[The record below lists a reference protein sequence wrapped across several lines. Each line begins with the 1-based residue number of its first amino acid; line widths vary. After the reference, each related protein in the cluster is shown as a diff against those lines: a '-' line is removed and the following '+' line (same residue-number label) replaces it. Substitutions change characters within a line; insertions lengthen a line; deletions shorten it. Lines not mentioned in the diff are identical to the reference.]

1 MSNLEALKSKMY
13 DLNALQASMSI
24 FGWDQQCF
32 MPPGATEARANH
44 LSILQRMHH
53 ETFTSDET
61 GTLIDKAAAEVN
73 GDGEDSAMLRVIKRE
88 FDLSTKIPTELVE
101 EKSKLAAL
109 AHEQWVKARA
119 NNDFKSFEPM
129 LERMFEIARQEAE
142 HLGYKDHIYDALFDL
157 YEEGATQKDA
167 QQMFDTIRQPLVDLV
182 KDVQGNG
189 RKIDNSFLTGDWPK
203 EKQSQFTEM
212 ISKAVGFDFDRGRQ
226 DTAHHPFCGGWS
238 VNDVRLTTRF
248 LPFLGSSIFGTLHE
262 SGHGM
267 YEQGSPVAW
276 DRTPLA
282 GGVSLGLHESQSRLW
297 ENIVGRSRPF
307 WQKFFPELQST
318 FPTLKEKSLDDFHRA
333 VNFVEPSLIRVE
345 ADELTYNLHV
355 LIRFEIECGMLEGS
369 MQVKDLPEIWNA
381 KYQQY
386 LGVTPPTDSDGCL
399 QDIHWSG
406 GSIGY
411 FPTYSMG
418 NLLSYQ
424 IWNTLTADIGDQD
437 SNMAAGDFSQIL
449 NWLTEKIY
457 SQGKRHTPKA
467 LVQKVC
473 GKPIDATDYL
483 TGITAKYRTVYE
495 I

>member
-1 MSNLEALKSKMY
+1 
-13 DLNALQASMSI
+13 
-24 FGWDQQCF
+24 
-32 MPPGATEARANH
+32 
-44 LSILQRMHH
+44 
-53 ETFTSDET
+53 
-61 GTLIDKAAAEVN
+61 
-73 GDGEDSAMLRVIKRE
+73 
-88 FDLSTKIPTELVE
+88 
-101 EKSKLAAL
+101 
-109 AHEQWVKARA
+109 
-119 NNDFKSFEPM
+119 
-129 LERMFEIARQEAE
+129 
-142 HLGYKDHIYDALFDL
+142 
-157 YEEGATQKDA
+157 
-167 QQMFDTIRQPLVDLV
+167 
-182 KDVQGNG
+182 
-189 RKIDNSFLTGDWPK
+189 
-203 EKQSQFTEM
+203 
-212 ISKAVGFDFDRGRQ
+212 
-226 DTAHHPFCGGWS
+226 
-238 VNDVRLTTRF
+238 
-248 LPFLGSSIFGTLHE
+248 
-262 SGHGM
+262 
-267 YEQGSPVAW
+267 
-276 DRTPLA
+276 
-282 GGVSLGLHESQSRLW
+282 
-297 ENIVGRSRPF
+297 
-307 WQKFFPELQST
+307 
-318 FPTLKEKSLDDFHRA
+318 
-333 VNFVEPSLIRVE
+333 
-345 ADELTYNLHV
+345 
-355 LIRFEIECGMLEGS
+355 MLEGS